1 MHHAHIDK
9 FAYGDSAIH
18 RLDAR
23 VKLLVTL
30 GFTAVVLA
38 LPRTSPAVLSY
49 YAIFPFALLV
59 IGGIPLKFAC
69 KQVLLVSPF
78 IVVLALSSAYYDRQ
92 DVTVTFGPLTWETTV
107 GWLRCATIVGKF
119 IVTMLALIAL
129 VSTTRFGDL
138 LAAMQKLGVPQILTV
153 QLGFLYRYIFVLID
167 RGHHI
172 LRARAARTLRRLGF
186 KQELRTASAMLGSLF
201 LSSVDTAERISVAM
215 KARGF
220 DGQWHTLSTLRCGR
234 NDVLFVLAAGGFM
247 LTLWFGAGR
256 VL

>member
-23 VKLLVTL
+23 AKLLVTL

-92 DVTVTFGPLTWETTV
+92 DVTVTFGPLMWDTTV
-107 GWLRCATIVGKF
+107 GWLRCATIVGK
-119 IVTMLALIAL
+119 IHRDHAGPDRPGEYHTI
-129 VSTTRFGDL
+129 RRHPGGD
-138 LAAMQKLGVPQILTV
+138 A
-153 QLGFLYRYIFVLID
+153 
-167 RGHHI
+167 
-172 LRARAARTLRRLGF
+172 
-186 KQELRTASAMLGSLF
+186 
-201 LSSVDTAERISVAM
+201 
-215 KARGF
+215 KAGLC
-220 DGQWHTLSTLRCGR
+220 HRC
-234 NDVLFVLAAGGFM
+234 
-247 LTLWFGAGR
+247 
-256 VL
+256 